1 MSFSGFTSLALGRGR
16 NSLRLAPLLALLLG
30 LYPLKLHA
38 QTSGMGGV
46 TGHVHG
52 PGGVAVPGATV
63 VLTNPQSGERKA
75 TWTDEAGNYV
85 FNGLP
90 PGNYKLEV
98 SLVGFQTDVREP
110 IPVSE
115 GKTLKVNIA
124 LVINTPEL
132 AKSSGAA
139 NPPSGQRVPQ
149 NLQNLPA
156 QMQAAMAAQGMESSL
171 MAGMNGNGNG
181 GGVRFSEEQT
191 AGGGAQAENPV
202 DTESSASA
210 TNSFLLTGGEGI
222 SASTPGGDQNRR
234 QRFQQISALF
244 MQQGQGAPGFGGGG
258 GGGNAFFI
266 GGPGGGGAMLGGGGF
281 GGGGGQMEMIVA
293 GGGGGGN
300 WARGRARV
308 NRLRGN
314 IMESYTNSVFDAHP
328 YPLNVAESPRIPSYS
343 EQLGATIGGPLVI
356 PKIYNGGNKT
366 SFFVNYSMTRG
377 KSPFDSFAT
386 VPTPAERTGDFS
398 QAQTTAGTVPAIYNP
413 FSCSGTP
420 FCDNPTQ
427 FSYNGVLN
435 VIPPG
440 SINNAA
446 LSLLNYVPP
455 PSVTG
460 ATIQNY
466 HLQESL
472 PAANDRVMARIGEQ
486 ISAKDSLNGIYF
498 FNSARSNSVSSFPA
512 LTSNTSVR
520 SQNLNLSETH
530 TLGPRT
536 LNILTANFNRQ
547 RTSLLN
553 AFAYK
558 QDIAGALGIQ
568 GISTSPIDWGLP
580 LTQFTN
586 FTGLNDPIPSLTRNQ
601 TLRAM
606 DIFLRNVG
614 KHNIRLGG
622 EIRRVQQNL
631 LTDPNAR
638 GTFAFSGYTTSDFNA
653 NGLPVANTGFDFAD
667 FLLGLPQ
674 TTSVRFGDTSN
685 YFRSWVY
692 DGFLQDDWRVT
703 GHLTILY
710 GLRYEYF
717 LPFTEKYDHLSD
729 LTFGPGFTSPAV
741 VTGQNPGNLP
751 SSLLRGDNHNFAP
764 RLGLAYRPWS
774 KHSLVLRS
782 GYGIFYDGSIYSR
795 IYTNMA
801 SQPPFATA
809 STLVTTPKQ
818 VLTLAN
824 GFPKLGPNILTNT
837 FALDPNFRTPYA
849 QTWNFS
855 IEDEIVRNVILSV
868 GYVGTKGSKL
878 QLLLAPNQS
887 PPGAPITS
895 GSQTALENT
904 LAFTY
909 ETSGADSIYDGL
921 QVGLRR
927 QFHGGFS
934 MSGNYVFSKSIDDA
948 ASVGGAGNVVA
959 QNYLDLKA
967 ERGLSTF
974 DVRNKLLINHI
985 YQFPFGEQRRWL
997 NKSGTA
1003 RRVLGGWQLSGV
1015 TTIQSGTP
1023 YTAQILGNLS
1033 NRAGTAAISNLRA
1046 DATGLPVELS
1056 RSQRTALDFFNTAA
1070 FSLPAPGDYGDA
1082 GRDTIPGAGFVNFN
1096 MSLDKVVTFSRE
1108 RGIQGDFRIA
1118 SDNIFNTPKFAGLA
1132 TTVNGQG
1139 FGRVTSVGA
1148 MRSVIFSLRLRF

>member
-1 MSFSGFTSLALGRGR
+1 MSSSGFG
-16 NSLRLAPLLALLLG
+16 SLRWGRSHTSSWLALLLVLPAG
-30 LYPLKLHA
+30 LSPLKLHA
-38 QTSGMGGV
+38 QSSTAGGL
-46 TGHVHG
+46 TGHVRG
-52 PGGVAVPGATV
+52 PGGVSVPGATV
-63 VLTNPQSGERKA
+63 VLTNPESGARKA

-85 FNGLP
+85 FNGLA

-132 AKSSGAA
+132 AKSSGAT
-139 NPPSGQRVPQ
+139 NPPSGQRQPQ

-156 QMQAAMAAQGMESSL
+156 QMQAAMAAQGMEPSL
-171 MAGMNGNGNG
+171 VAGMNGNGNG
-181 GGVRFSEEQT
+181 GGVRFSEEQS
-191 AGGGAQAENPV
+191 AGGSAQTENPV
-202 DTESSASA
+202 DTDLSASA
-210 TNSFLLTGGEGI
+210 TNSFLLAGGEGI
-222 SASTPGGDQNRR
+222 SASTPGGGQGRG
-234 QRFQQISALF
+234 QRFEQMRELF
-244 MQQGQGAPGFGGGG
+244 MMQGQGAPGFGGGG
-258 GGGNAFFI
+258 
-266 GGPGGGGAMLGGGGF
+266 PGGGGFGPGGGGF
-281 GGGGGQMEMIVA
+281 GGGGF
-293 GGGGGGN
+293 GGGGFGGGGFGGGGRN
-300 WARGRARV
+300 WAGNRARV

-343 EQLGATIGGPLVI
+343 EQLFASIGGPLVI
-356 PKIYNGGNKT
+356 PKVYNGGSKT
-366 SFFVNYSMTRG
+366 SFFVNYSLTRG

-386 VPTPAERTGDFS
+386 APTPAERAGDFS
-398 QAQTTAGTVPAIYNP
+398 QAVIPTGTAAGTVPIIYDPLSNP
-413 FSCSGTP
+413 AGPRTP
-420 FCDNPTQ
+420 FPNNT
-427 FSYNGVLN
+427 
-435 VIPPG
+435 IPMARMDK
-440 SINNAA
+440 AA
-446 LSLLNYVPP
+446 LGLLSYTPLLIPLPNLP
-455 PSVTG
+455 G
-460 ATIQNY
+460 AVQNF

-472 PAANDRVMARIGEQ
+472 PTANDRVMGRIGEQ
-486 ISAKDSLNGIYF
+486 ISAKDSLNAMYF

-512 LTSNTSVR
+512 LTSNSSVR
-520 SQNLNLSETH
+520 SQNLNLSEIH

-536 LNILTANFNRQ
+536 LNTLTVNFNRQ
-547 RTSLLN
+547 RTSTLN

-558 QDIAGALGIQ
+558 QDIAGELGIQ
-568 GISTSPIDWGLP
+568 GISTSPLDWGVP
-580 LTQFTN
+580 MTQFTN
-586 FTGLNDPIPSLTRNQ
+586 FTGLNDVIPSLTRNQ
-601 TLRAM
+601 TSRAM
-606 DIFLRNVG
+606 DVFLRNVG

-622 EIRRVQQNL
+622 EVRRVQQNL

-638 GTFAFSGYTTSDFNA
+638 GTFTFSGYTTSDFNT

-692 DGFLQDDWRVT
+692 DGFLQDDWRAT
-703 GHLTILY
+703 AHLTILY

-717 LPFTEKYDHLSD
+717 PPFTEKYGHLSD
-729 LTFGPGFTSPAV
+729 LTFAPGFSSAAV

-751 SSLLRGDNHNFAP
+751 SSLLRSDDHNFAP
-764 RLGLAYRPWS
+764 RFGLAFRPWS

-795 IYTNMA
+795 LYTNMA
-801 SQPPFATA
+801 SQPPFAQA

-818 VLTLAN
+818 VLTFEN
-824 GFPKLGPNILTNT
+824 GFPKLGPNILSNT
-837 FALDPNFRTPYA
+837 YALDSNFRTPYA

-855 IEDEIVRNVILSV
+855 IEDEIVRNVILSI
-868 GYVGTKGSKL
+868 GYVGTKGTKL
-878 QLLLAPNQS
+878 DLLLAPNQA
-887 PPGAPITS
+887 PPGAPITR
-895 GSQTALENT
+895 GTQTALENT

-909 ETSGADSIYDGL
+909 ETSGAASIYHGL

-948 ASVGGAGNVVA
+948 ASVGGAGRTVA
-959 QNYLDLKA
+959 QNYLDLQA
-967 ERGLSTF
+967 ERGLSSF
-974 DVRNKLLINHI
+974 DVRNKLLINDI
-985 YQFPFGEQRRWL
+985 YQLPFGEQRRWL
-997 NKSGTA
+997 NKGGA
-1003 RRVLGGWQLSGV
+1003 AGRVLGNWQLSGV

-1046 DATGLPVELS
+1046 DATGLPVELP
-1056 RSQRTALDFFNTAA
+1056 RSQRTTLDFFNTAA
-1070 FSLPAPGDYGDA
+1070 FSLPDPGEYGDA
-1082 GRDTIPGAGFVNFN
+1082 GRDTIPGPGTVNFN
-1096 MSLDKVVTFSRE
+1096 MSLDKLVTFSRE
-1108 RGIQGDFRIA
+1108 RGIRGDFRI
-1118 SDNIFNTPKFAGLA
+1118 SSNNIFNTPKFAGLS

-1148 MRSVIFSLRLRF
+1148 MRSVVFMLRLNF